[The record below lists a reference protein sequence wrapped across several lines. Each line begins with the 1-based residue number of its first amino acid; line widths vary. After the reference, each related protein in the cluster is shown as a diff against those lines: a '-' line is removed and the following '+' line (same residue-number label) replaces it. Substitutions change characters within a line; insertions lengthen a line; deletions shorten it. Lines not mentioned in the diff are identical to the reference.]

1 MTSGAPAPHNL
12 REIFRSVLKLQVQH
26 SSGKMENT
34 LSLVLILLATAVLVV
49 VLCRILH
56 LPVMLGYL
64 VVGILIGPHAL
75 AWMPDAAGTQHLA
88 EFGVVFLMF
97 SIGLEFSLTRLTA
110 MKRTVFGLGGA
121 QVAATMLLV
130 MAIAAL
136 FGLDWRAGLALGGVL
151 AMSSTAIVS
160 KMLVERAEL
169 NLPYGQ
175 QMMGVLL
182 FQDLAVVPLLIII
195 PALAS
200 NPDDLY
206 ATLGFAML
214 KAVAVLLVLLVFG
227 QHVMRPWFHV
237 VARQKS
243 SELFMLNV
251 LLITLGLAYFTEFAG
266 LSLALGAFVAGMLIS
281 ETEYRYQVE
290 EDIKPF
296 RDVLLGL
303 FFVTIGMKL
312 DLGGVA
318 GNFGWILLA
327 LLALI
332 LFKALIV
339 ALLARAFEGDWGVA
353 LRSAIG
359 LAQAGEFGFVLLTL
373 ADGAHLL
380 GDATMQITLATMLL
394 SMLAAPFLIQ
404 HGEAIA
410 RRFSAAEWTSRAMQ
424 MHQIAIQSMGS
435 SGHIIICG
443 YGRSGHTLAS
453 FLEEE
458 KLSFIALDLDSRRVR
473 EAAAAKK
480 SVVYGDAAKR
490 EVLMAAGLMRARAL
504 VISYKDKHSALV
516 VLRHV
521 KELRPD
527 LPVVVRT
534 TDDTHVEALKDAGAA
549 EVVAE
554 VLEGSVMLASQ
565 TLLMAGVPLSRVLRR
580 VQESRARRYAVFNS
594 YLRTPQYEVGDATDR
609 LQPRFLSVLL
619 KEDSIAVGKHLREV
633 GLDALNVEV
642 NAVRRYGVHG
652 AQPSEEMRL
661 QEGDVLV
668 LLGLPEA
675 LQQAEV
681 MLHKG

>member
-1 MTSGAPAPHNL
+1 
-12 REIFRSVLKLQVQH
+12 
-26 SSGKMENT
+26 MEST

-64 VVGILIGPHAL
+64 AVGILIGPHAL
-75 AWMPDAAGTQHLA
+75 AWIPDAMETQHLA

-97 SIGLEFSLTRLTA
+97 SIGLEFSLTRLRA

-121 QVAATMLLV
+121 QVAMTILLV
-130 MAIAAL
+130 MGAAAL

-195 PALAS
+195 PALATS
-200 NPDDLY
+200 AEALPATLGY
-206 ATLGFAML
+206 ATL
-214 KAVAVLLVLLVFG
+214 KAVLVLFLLLVLG
-227 QHVMRPWFHV
+227 QHIMRRWFHV
-237 VARQKS
+237 VARQRS

-251 LLITLGLAYFTEFAG
+251 LLITLGLAFLTELAG

-312 DLGGVA
+312 DLGAVVA
-318 GNFGWILLA
+318 EFGWILLA
-327 LLALI
+327 LAGLI
-332 LFKALIV
+332 VLKALVV
-339 ALLARAFEGDWGVA
+339 ALLARAVEGDWGVA

-373 ADGAHLL
+373 AEGAHLL
-380 GDATMQITLATMLL
+380 GGEAMQIVLAAMLL

-424 MHQIAIQSMGS
+424 LHQIAIQSMSMSS
-435 SGHIIICG
+435 SGHVILCG
-443 YGRSGHTLAS
+443 YGRSGQALGR
-453 FLEEE
+453 FLEQEG
-458 KLSFIALDLDSRRVR
+458 LSFIALDLDSRRVR
-473 EAAAAKK
+473 EAAAAGE
-480 SVVYGDAAKR
+480 SVVYGDAAKH
-490 EVLMAAGLMRARAL
+490 EVLQAAGLMRAKTL
-504 VISYKDKHSALV
+504 VITYDDKHSALKI
-516 VLRHV
+516 LHHV
-521 KELRPD
+521 KQARPD
-527 LPVVVRT
+527 LPVIVRT
-534 TDDTHVEALKDAGAA
+534 ADETNLELLKEAGAA

-565 TLLMAGVPLSRVLRR
+565 ALLMSGVPLNRVIRR
-580 VQESRARRYAVFNS
+580 IQETRARRYSVFS
-594 YLRTPQYEVGDATDR
+594 GYFRTAADDVGEATESM
-609 LQPRFLSVLL
+609 QPRFQSVMLQQG
-619 KEDSIAVGKHLREV
+619 DYAVGRTLGEME
-633 GLDALNVEV
+633 LDTLQVEV
-642 NAVRRYGVHG
+642 NSVRRRNVRGHEP
-652 AQPSEEMRL
+652 AEDMLL
-661 QEGDVLV
+661 QAEDVLV
-668 LLGLPEA
+668 LLGQPAMLA
-675 LQQAEV
+675 AAEKR
-681 MLHKG
+681 LRTGE

>member
-1 MTSGAPAPHNL
+1 
-12 REIFRSVLKLQVQH
+12 
-26 SSGKMENT
+26 MENT

-121 QVAATMLLV
+121 QVIATILLV
-130 MAIAAL
+130 MAVAAL

-200 NPDDLY
+200 NPDDLSS
-206 ATLGFAML
+206 TLAFAAL

-251 LLITLGLAYFTEFAG
+251 LLITLGLAYFTELAG

-312 DLGGVA
+312 DLGSVLGD
-318 GNFGWILLA
+318 FGWVMLA
-327 LLALI
+327 LVALI
-332 LFKALIV
+332 LFKVLIV

-380 GDATMQITLATMLL
+380 NDATMQITLAAMLL

-410 RRFSAAEWTSRAMQ
+410 RRFSAAEWTHRAMQ
-424 MHQIAIQSMGS
+424 MHQIAIQSMSS

-443 YGRSGHTLAS
+443 YGRSGQTLAS

-490 EVLMAAGLMRARAL
+490 EVLMAAGLMRAKAL
-504 VISYKDKHSALV
+504 VISYKDKHSALAI
-516 VLRHV
+516 LRHV

-534 TDDTHVEALKDAGAA
+534 TDDTHVEALKEAGAA

-565 TLLMAGVPLSRVLRR
+565 TLLMAGVPLNRVIRR
-580 VQESRARRYAVFNS
+580 VQESRARRYAVFS
-594 YLRTPQYEVGDATDR
+594 GYLRTPQYEVGEATDR
-609 LQPRFLSVLL
+609 LQQRFLSVLL
-619 KEDSIAVGKHLREV
+619 KEDSVAVGKQLREV

-642 NAVRRYGVHG
+642 NAVRRHGVRG
-652 AQPSEEMRL
+652 AQPSKEMRL
-661 QEGDVLV
+661 QAGDVLV

-675 LQQAEV
+675 LQQAEEK
-681 MLHKG
+681 LHKG

>member
-1 MTSGAPAPHNL
+1 MDNS
-12 REIFRSVLKLQVQH
+12 
-26 SSGKMENT
+26 

-49 VLCRILH
+49 VLCRILR

-64 VVGILIGPHAL
+64 AVGILIGPHAL
-75 AWMPDAAGTQHLA
+75 AWIPDAPGTRHLA

-121 QVAATMLLV
+121 QVVATMLLV
-130 MAIAAL
+130 MVAAWL
-136 FGLDWRAGLALGGVL
+136 SGLDWRSGLALGGVL

-182 FQDLAVVPLLIII
+182 FQDLAVVPLLIVI
-195 PALAS
+195 PALAEGTG
-200 NPDDLY
+200 DLT
-206 ATLGFAML
+206 ATLAFATL
-214 KAVAVLLVLLVFG
+214 KAALVLLVLLVFG
-227 QHVMRPWFHV
+227 QHIMRSWFHV

-243 SELFMLNV
+243 PELFMLNV
-251 LLITLGLAYFTEFAG
+251 LLITLGLAYLTELAG

-312 DLGGVA
+312 DLGSVA
-318 GNFGWILLA
+318 ADLGWVLLA

-332 LFKALIV
+332 LLKALV
-339 ALLARAFEGDWGVA
+339 VVLLARGFEGDWGVA

-373 ADGAHLL
+373 ADNAHLL
-380 GDATMQITLATMLL
+380 NAETMQITLAAMLL

-410 RRFSAAEWTSRAMQ
+410 RRFSAAEWTNRAMQ
-424 MHQIAIQSMGS
+424 MHQIAIRSMGS
-435 SGHIIICG
+435 KAHVIICG
-443 YGRSGHTLAS
+443 YGRSGHTLAR

-458 KLSFIALDLDSRRVR
+458 NLQFIALDLDSRRVR
-473 EAAAAKK
+473 EAVAAKK

-490 EVLMAAGLMRARAL
+490 EVLMAAGLMRAKTL
-504 VISYKDKHSALV
+504 VISYKDKHSALAI
-516 VLRHV
+516 LRHV

-534 TDDTHVEALKDAGAA
+534 NDETHVEALKEAGAA

-565 TLLMAGVPLSRVLRR
+565 ALLMAGVPLNRVIRR
-580 VQESRARRYAVFNS
+580 VQESRARRYAVFS
-594 YLRTPQYEVGDATDR
+594 GFLRTPQNEVGEASES

-619 KEDSIAVGKHLREV
+619 KEDSAAVGKRLREV

-642 NAVRRYGVHG
+642 NAVRRRNVRG
-652 AQPSEEMRL
+652 AQPSEEMLL
-661 QEGDVLV
+661 QTGDVLV
-668 LLGLPEA
+668 LLGLPDA
-675 LQQAEV
+675 LQQAE
-681 MLHKG
+681 MKLHKG

>member
-1 MTSGAPAPHNL
+1 MDNA
-12 REIFRSVLKLQVQH
+12 
-26 SSGKMENT
+26 
-34 LSLVLILLATAVLVV
+34 LSLVLILLATAVMVV
-49 VLCRILH
+49 VLCRILR

-64 VVGILIGPHAL
+64 AVGILIGPHAL
-75 AWMPDAAGTQHLA
+75 AWIPDAVGTRHLA

-121 QVAATMLLV
+121 QVVATMLLV
-130 MAIAAL
+130 MAAAWW

-195 PALAS
+195 PALAA
-200 NPDDLY
+200 NTGDLY
-206 ATLGFAML
+206 ATLVYATL
-214 KAVAVLLVLLVFG
+214 KAVLVLLVLLVFG
-227 QHVMRPWFHV
+227 QHVMRQWFHV

-251 LLITLGLAYFTEFAG
+251 LLITLGLAFLTELAG

-312 DLGGVA
+312 NLGSVA
-318 GNFGWILLA
+318 GNFGWILLV
-327 LLALI
+327 LAGLI

-380 GDATMQITLATMLL
+380 NGSTMQIVLAAMLL

-410 RRFSAAEWTSRAMQ
+410 RRFSAAEWLNRAMQ
-424 MHQIAIQSMGS
+424 MHQIAIQSMS
-435 SGHIIICG
+435 STGHVIICG
-443 YGRSGHTLAS
+443 YGRSGHALAR
-453 FLEEE
+453 FLDDEN
-458 KLSFIALDLDSRRVR
+458 LRFIALDLDSRRVR
-473 EAAAAKK
+473 EALAAKK

-490 EVLMAAGLMRARAL
+490 EVLMAAGLMRARTL
-504 VISYKDKHSALV
+504 VVTYSDKHSALAI
-516 VLRHV
+516 LRHV

-534 TDDTHVEALKDAGAA
+534 TDDTNVGILKEAGAA

-565 TLLMAGVPLSRVLRR
+565 AMLMAGVPLNRVIRR
-580 VQESRARRYAVFNS
+580 VQENRARRYAVFRG
-594 YLRTPQYEVGDATDR
+594 LRTPRDESGEASES
-609 LQPRFLSVLL
+609 LQQRFLSVLL
-619 KEDSIAVGKHLREV
+619 KEDSVAVGKKLREV
-633 GLDALNVEV
+633 GLDALNIEV
-642 NAVRRYGVHG
+642 NAVRRRGVRG
-652 AQPSEEMRL
+652 AQPSEEMHL
-661 QEGDVLV
+661 QAGDVLV

-675 LQQAEV
+675 LQEAEAR
-681 MLHKG
+681 LHKG